1 MLLLKSALIDPH
13 NHSIHQSALRTA
25 ADTGRPNMWH
35 GQRHPWRSYNDFTF
49 ARDVRCS
56 GEAGQHWVSSGIPP
70 AKLLLEL
77 PGFVDEVEIGVAPV
91 VLIFRPSIPPGPQP
105 HRHGSR
111 RCISMN

>member
-1 MLLLKSALIDPH
+1 MLLLKPAVIDPH
-13 NHSIHQSALRTA
+13 NHSIQQAALRTA
-25 ADTGRPNMWH
+25 ADAGRPNMWH
-35 GQRHPWRSYNDFTF
+35 GQRHPWCSSIVFTF

-56 GEAGQHWVSSGIPP
+56 GEAGQHWVPSGIHPSMF
-70 AKLLLEL
+70 LLEL